1 MKNMVKLIGL
11 IAVVAVIGFTMAGCG
26 PSEASLTVKNASSVR
41 LEIIA
46 NLEEESWVGTLAV
59 GESKTITAHVEG
71 LDGEASY
78 GVNYNEVGGDLKS
91 KSANFKG
98 SITVTITDDDL

>member
-1 MKNMVKLIGL
+1 MKNMVKLIGF
-11 IAVVAVIGFTMAGCG
+11 IALVAVIGFTMAGCG
-26 PSEASLTVKNASSVR
+26 PSDASLTVKNASSVR
-41 LEIIA
+41 LEIKA
-46 NLEEESWVGTLAV
+46 YLEEERWEGTLAV

-78 GVNYNEVGGDLKS
+78 AVEYNAAGGELKS
-91 KSANFKG
+91 KYANFKG